1 MFRHTW
7 NWLKANLCSL
17 QSCTLFTTWVL
28 VGIPQSM
35 RWYIIYVRYT
45 YILLSHRERLDE
57 LALVTTVGRQL
68 RGTHSAGFTNW
79 KSYWREPFFINVHT
93 NICLPYTDS
102 YICIL
107 YIPSYH
113 IHAIRMHP
121 STYVDGRC
129 GERLN
134 TIARTVH
141 VLGEIITIT
150 LKCNNCVWT
159 RSGRLQ
165 DDLYKIMRPVMVL
178 RLISYRYKISTLR
191 LKISHYIPNNNWMVP
206 Q

>member
-1 MFRHTW
+1 MFPPKLHTIHDVGTCRYSTV
-7 NWLKANLCSL
+7 LALIYHI
-17 QSCTLFTTWVL
+17 CTVY
-28 VGIPQSM
+28 G
-35 RWYIIYVRYT
+35 T
-45 YILLSHRERLDE
+45 YILLTHRERLDE

-68 RGTHSAGFTNW
+68 RGTHSGGFTNW

-93 NICLPYTDS
+93 NIWDV
-102 YICIL
+102 
-107 YIPSYH
+107 YH
-113 IHAIRMHP
+113 ILTVIFVSSTYLHIIYTLY
-121 STYVDGRC
+121 TYVDGRR

-150 LKCNNCVWT
+150 LKSHNCVWT

-191 LKISHYIPNNNWMVP
+191 LKITHYKCT
-206 Q
+206 

>member
-1 MFRHTW
+1 MFPRKLHTIHDEGT
-7 NWLKANLCSL
+7 C
-17 QSCTLFTTWVL
+17 
-28 VGIPQSM
+28 
-35 RWYIIYVRYT
+35 RYST
-45 YILLSHRERLDE
+45 V
-57 LALVTTVGRQL
+57 LALIYHICTVYLHTSHSQGTAWWTSVGNDGRTTTERHPLGRLYELKIVLTRAVFYQ
-68 RGTHSAGFTNW
+68 RPH
-79 KSYWREPFFINVHT
+79 KHMR
-93 NICLPYTDS
+93 CLPYTDS

-121 STYVDGRC
+121 STYVDGRR

-159 RSGRLQ
+159 RSGRLL

-178 RLISYRYKISTLR
+178 RLISYRYKISILR
-191 LKISHYIPNNNWMVP
+191 LKISHYICI
-206 Q
+206 